1 MTDAQIE
8 QRLDSLLEHEL
19 IHALRAKDLITEK
32 EYQFLKKEVKRIKV
46 PESVDKAAFDQ
57 GLTYYER
64 AKKINPNLEAYVE
77 QEGRPRVERTIY

>member
-1 MTDAQIE
+1 MTDAQIG

-32 EYQFLKKEVKRIKV
+32 EYQFLKEVKRIKV

-64 AKKINPNLEAYVE
+64 AKKINL
-77 QEGRPRVERTIY
+77 I